1 MSAKDNLN
9 EAMYSVF
16 GVGKDP
22 EAGEK
27 KEAPDIPPIVPAAP
41 APTVTPPRAVTYI
54 APGSV
59 LEGKLRTKGDVDVA
73 GKFSG
78 DINSEGNVI
87 LRSDMKGNITAGSL
101 HVCSHIVGDI
111 VANGLVVLEDKSTVT
126 GNISAESLDC
136 SGKVKGD
143 LKINGNL
150 SLKSSA
156 VFEGNIVAR
165 TMTMEQGALVSGG
178 VQMNG
183 SKPAAGAEHAKT
195 EQAKK

>member
-16 GVGKDP
+16 GVGKNP
-22 EAGEK
+22 ESCEK
-27 KEAPDIPPIVPAAP
+27 EEAPAVTPEIPTPSVPVA
-41 APTVTPPRAVTYI
+41 PPRAVTYI

-78 DINSEGNVI
+78 DIHSEGHVI

-101 HVCSHIVGDI
+101 HVSSHLVGDI
-111 VANGLVVLEDKSTVT
+111 NATGLVVLEEKSSVT
-126 GNISAESLDC
+126 GNISADSLEC

-143 LKINGNL
+143 LKVNGNL
-150 SLKSSA
+150 AMKACA

-178 VQMNG
+178 VQMNNG
-183 SKPAAGAEHAKT
+183 SKPAGGG
-195 EQAKK
+195 EQPKK